1 MCLANYFKQVGE
13 NAQKSS
19 KSFIAGA
26 LTGNDGQPRTTNNTY
41 IMSGFKHIAD
51 KGGYMKRRP
60 SNIDSMKSGGS
71 QPTGKASERYG

>member
-26 LTGNDGQPRTTNNTY
+26 LTGNSGQPRTSGSTTNVF
-41 IMSGFKHIAD
+41 MMKGFKD
-51 KGGYMKRRP
+51 KISRRP